1 MQIARDT
8 PQVAARELQRSARL
22 VRRSFFWK
30 LDCRR
35 WRMSSKLSMHVPQL
49 AAFRLHVRGTV
60 GARAGLLE
68 APAAFPQD
76 DVAPSHQTSSQLSL
90 PSPPTIATH
99 CLMARGPLPGATWHA
114 PCMTASCA
122 FCQDD
127 RMVPTSFYSLPYSSA
142 ALLPSS
148 DLGHLSDPPL
158 GLR

>member
-1 MQIARDT
+1 MQIARST
-8 PQVAARELQRSARL
+8 PQVAARDTQRSARP

-30 LDCRR
+30 LDCQS

-60 GARAGLLE
+60 AARAGLLE
-68 APAAFPQD
+68 APAAFPQN
-76 DVAPSHQTSSQLSL
+76 DVTPSHQTSLQLSL
-90 PSPPTIATH
+90 PFPPTIVAH

-114 PCMTASCA
+114 PCMTTSCA
-122 FCQDD
+122 FCQGD
-127 RMVPTSFYSLPYSSA
+127 RMVSSSFYWLPYSSA

-148 DLGHLSDPPL
+148 ELGHHSDSPI